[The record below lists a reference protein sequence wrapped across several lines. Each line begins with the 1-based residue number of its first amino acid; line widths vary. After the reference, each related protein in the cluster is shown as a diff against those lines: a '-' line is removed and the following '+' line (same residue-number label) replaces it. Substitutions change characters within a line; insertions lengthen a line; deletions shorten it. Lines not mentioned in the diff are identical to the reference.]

1 MRGAEGPFRCLCL
14 WMQCIGMEVLLSI
27 NCMQRG
33 DFAILAKLIT
43 LHFTPSMGQLVGNT
57 AEF

>member
-1 MRGAEGPFRCLCL
+1 
-14 WMQCIGMEVLLSI
+14 MQCFGMEVLLSI
-27 NCMQRG
+27 NCMQRR

-43 LHFTPSMGQLVGNT
+43 LHFTPSMGRSVGNT